1 MADLRVNFCGV
12 PFKNP
17 IVVSSIEV
25 SDSLEHINQAIDSGV
40 GGVVIKTVTDQPKMG
55 KLTKHSKYAIL
66 NDKGEIIRGKI
77 SRFFVFYAR
86 SGYSIRPPEEWPSI
100 IREAR
105 KHADLKDVRLIGS
118 VGASSLDKWVE
129 LARMEE
135 DCGVCLL
142 ELNFGCPHPSQM
154 DEVGAGMLLGQ
165 DPKAAEEI
173 TRTVVN
179 AVHIP
184 VLVKLTPQVN
194 DVTAMARVMKKAG
207 ASGVLLTNRY
217 TGFAVNIEEGKP
229 HIDGRAGVGG
239 PWVRHLALRWVNGVY
254 LEGGI
259 PIVGTNGI
267 YDWREA
273 VEFFMSGATLMEV
286 GSVLMLKGYGH
297 AGKIIRGLEQF
308 MDRKGYKTMDSMI
321 GIASRRALTYE
332 QTYELPRMVAVIDE
346 EKCTRCYNCVR
357 SCFYDALKEGE
368 GRVITNSDHC
378 IGCELCY
385 SVCPADAVLYRAG
398 SPTAAGIRK

>member
-17 IVVSSIEV
+17 IVVSSIEA
-25 SDSLEHINQAIDSGV
+25 SDSLEHIIKAIETGV
-40 GGVVIKTVTDQPKMG
+40 GGVVIKTVTDKPKMSE
-55 KLTKHSKYAIL
+55 LTRHSKYAIL
-66 NDKGEIIRGKI
+66 NDKGEIIQGKI
-77 SRFFVFYAR
+77 PRFFVFYAR
-86 SGYSIRPPEEWPSI
+86 SGYSVKPPEEWASI

-105 KHADLKDVRLIGS
+105 KHADLKNVRLIGS
-118 VGASSLDKWVE
+118 LGASTLHKWVE

-135 DCGVCLL
+135 DSGVCML

-154 DEVGAGMLLGQ
+154 EEVGAGMLLGQ
-165 DPKAAEEI
+165 DPKAAGEI
-173 TRTVVN
+173 TRTVVK

-194 DVTAMARVMKKAG
+194 DVTAMARVAKKAG
-207 ASGVLLTNRY
+207 AAGVLLTNRY

-229 HIDGRAGVGG
+229 YIDGRAGVGG
-239 PWVRHLALRWVNGVY
+239 PWVRHLALRWVNAVY
-254 LEGGI
+254 LEGDI

-273 VEFFMSGATLMEV
+273 VEFIMSGATLMEI
-286 GSVLMLKGYGH
+286 GSVLMLKGYEH
-297 AGKIIRGLEQF
+297 AGKILKGFEQF
-308 MDRKGYKTMDSMI
+308 MDRKGYKNVDSMI

-357 SCFYDALKEGE
+357 SCFYEALKEGE
-368 GRVITNSDHC
+368 DRVRANSDNC

-385 SVCPADAVLYRAG
+385 SICPADAIAYRTV
-398 SPTAAGIRK
+398 SHNVAGIRK